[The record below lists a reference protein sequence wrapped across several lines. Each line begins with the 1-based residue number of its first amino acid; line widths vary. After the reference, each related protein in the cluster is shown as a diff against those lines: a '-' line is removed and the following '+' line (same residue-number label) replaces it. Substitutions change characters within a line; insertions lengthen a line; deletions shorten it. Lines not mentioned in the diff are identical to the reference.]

1 MPFRPCAS
9 ITGKRMTKKLVIGA
23 LVFVAAVLF
32 VTAIRPARPDYVD
45 ARGLFCHYS
54 AAVRDYLCWPRNY
67 K

>member
-1 MPFRPCAS
+1 
-9 ITGKRMTKKLVIGA
+9 MTKKLIIGA
-23 LVFVAAVLF
+23 LIFISAILF
-32 VTAIRPARPDYVD
+32 VTAIRPAAPQPDYVD